1 LVDCTDLPGMTEPP
15 VSIERS
21 ETVVI
26 CTLEDPEERNALTA
40 EAATHLID
48 ALDGVEDTGARCVLL
63 RGAGDTF
70 CAAGDVGAHVDR
82 VDGTITESEWTDRM
96 DATADAVAAV
106 YNCPVPTVAAV
117 DGPAFSEGACL
128 ALACDLRL
136 ASTTGSIGFGF
147 RRFGQAAGTGATY
160 LLPRLVGPDI
170 ALELLYTGDLIDARR
185 ATELGLFTRCYPEA
199 AFEDELAGVLAS
211 LSTGP
216 ADAMLATKR
225 LSRTDHDSLSAA
237 IDAEREVQTALAET
251 SDFEEG
257 VTAFVQQRD
266 PQF

>member
-1 LVDCTDLPGMTEPP
+1 MTDPP
-15 VSIERS
+15 VSVERS

-26 CTLEDPEERNALTA
+26 CTLEDPENRNALTA
-40 EAATHLID
+40 DAATHLID
-48 ALDGVEDTGARCVLL
+48 ALEGIEDSGTRCVLL
-63 RGAGDTF
+63 RGAGDPF

-82 VDGTITESEWTDRM
+82 VDGTITDSEWADRL
-96 DATADAVAAV
+96 DATAEAIGAV
-106 YNCPVPTVAAV
+106 YDCPVPTVAAV

-136 ASTTGSIGFGF
+136 ASTAGSIGFGF
-147 RRFGQAAGTGATY
+147 RRFGQAAGAGATY
-160 LLPRLVGPDI
+160 LLPRLVGSDV
-170 ALELLYTGDLIDARR
+170 ALELLYTGDLIDAER

-199 AFEDELAGVLAS
+199 TFDDELAGVLAS

-216 ADAMLATKR
+216 AEAMAATKR

-237 IDAEREVQTALAET
+237 FDAEREAQMALAE
-251 SDFEEG
+251 SADFEEG
-257 VTAFVQQRD
+257 VRAFVQQRD